1 MANNGGSVRK
11 KILLKGPVLTRSGY
25 GEQSRFA
32 LRSLRSREDLFDIY
46 IQPITWGNT
55 GWLIEETEERKWI
68 DNTIEKT
75 ISFIQQGGKFDM
87 SLQVTIPNE
96 FQQLAQINIGYTA
109 GIETTKVSHQWIQKI
124 NEMDKIITVSS
135 HSKNVIENTE
145 YPAQDTH
152 TGQQFILKTK
162 TPVEFVN
169 YPVKTYDSLPELE
182 LNLTTSFN
190 FLAVAQFGPRK
201 NLLNTIKWFIEE
213 FRHEDVGLVVKSN
226 ITKNCLMDRNTLKDQ
241 LANFLRQQGERQ
253 CKVYLLHGDLDDAE
267 MHSLYHNHQI
277 NAFVSFAHGEG
288 FGLPIFEAAYSGL
301 PVVATGWSGQLDFLV
316 DTEGHDQFYNV
327 AFDLQPVQPE
337 VVWDGVLVKDSM
349 WSFSR
354 ENSAKEQMRACYEN
368 MTDPD
373 LSGVEMINLERITKN
388 LQERFSEQAMYEQ
401 FVGEIIGKS
410 RLKPEPV
417 TGISFCISTNGAKPE
432 KTELEIKSIHKTM
445 ESVDIPY
452 EIIVAGNTTP
462 FTEMGI
468 TAVHTPEDADNGL
481 LAKLRNNA
489 AEVASQDVLVFVD
502 DDFIFPETW
511 ASKFLEYSNLEGWQV
526 TANKIFLPDG
536 GRFWDRATMN
546 PHKLVSYD
554 HPSYDNNLYQ
564 TGGFWIM
571 RKEIYDSYKWDSSI
585 PINAEKN
592 GSLNEDIEMS
602 LRMHNNGVILSF
614 DKENTVWHNDNS
626 YVEINQLTLK
636 KELAKKNG
644 FTFFPPTSRNFKKV
658 LENVNNEQ

>member
-1 MANNGGSVRK
+1 MRK
-11 KILLKGPVLTRSGY
+11 KIFLKGPLLTRSGY
-25 GEQSRFA
+25 GEQARFA
-32 LRSLRSREDLFDIY
+32 LRALRSREDLFEIF
-46 IQPITWGNT
+46 IQPIEWGKT
-55 GWLIEETEERKWI
+55 SWTPEMDKERAWI
-68 DNTIEKT
+68 DQTIEKT
-75 ISFIQQGGKFDM
+75 IAYIQQGGQFDL

-96 FQQLAQINIGYTA
+96 FQRIAPVNVGYTA
-109 GIETTKVSHQWIQKI
+109 GIETTKIAHQWIQKI

-145 YPAQDTH
+145 YGAKNSQ
-152 TGQQFILKTK
+152 TGEQFILKAQ

-190 FLAVAQFGPRK
+190 FLSVAQFGPRK

-213 FRHEDVGLVVKSN
+213 FRNEDVGLVIKSN
-226 ITKNCLMDRNTLKDQ
+226 LSKNCLIDRNRLRNE

-253 CKVYLLHGDLDDAE
+253 CKVYLLHGDLTDAE
-267 MHSLYHNHQI
+267 MHSLYRNPQI
-277 NAFVSFAHGEG
+277 NAFVSLPHGEG

-301 PVVATGWSGQLDFLV
+301 PVVATGWSGQLDFLI
-316 DTEGHDQFYNV
+316 DAEGREQFYNV
-327 AFDLQPVQPE
+327 SFDLQAVQPE

-349 WSFSR
+349 WAFPR
-354 ENSAKEQMRACYEN
+354 EGSAKEQMRACFN
-368 MTDPD
+368 D
-373 LSGVEMINLERITKN
+373 LNGDNDSNHTTLIGLEQAAQQ
-388 LQERFSEQAMYEQ
+388 LHERFSEQAMYEQ

-410 RLKPEPV
+410 KLQPEPV

-445 ESVDIPY
+445 EPVDIPY

-511 ASKFLEYSNLEGWQV
+511 ASRFLEYSNTEGWQV

-554 HPSYDNNLYQ
+554 HPSYDTSLYQ

-571 RKEIYDSYKWDSSI
+571 RREVYESYKWNSAI

-592 GSLNEDIEMS
+592 GTPNEDIEMS
-602 LRMHNNGVILSF
+602 LRMHNNGVILTF
-614 DKENTVWHNDNS
+614 DKENTVWHNDDS
-626 YVEINQLTLK
+626 YMEFNEQTLK
-636 KELAKKNG
+636 RSVLADKFGDFMLDSGEPVDEFAQTMEKIA
-644 FTFFPPTSRNFKKV
+644 
-658 LENVNNEQ
+658 